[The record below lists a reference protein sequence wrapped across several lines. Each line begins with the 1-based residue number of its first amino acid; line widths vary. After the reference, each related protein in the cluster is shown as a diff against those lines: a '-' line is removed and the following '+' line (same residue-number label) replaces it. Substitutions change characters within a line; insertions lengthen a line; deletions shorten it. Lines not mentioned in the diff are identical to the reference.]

1 MRNHCQHASF
11 NQCSNQIKSV
21 EEKLKTGIP
30 ESLSESLMKV
40 AYKLLIRDDS
50 TFEELTPQEQQLWT
64 RFETDDIYS
73 FLTGEPDTVPE
84 FCFNWTLVPQLTFQ
98 SATYSTLTQA
108 QPTPAP
114 PAPQAPQPPPSPHSS
129 PTPSPSGTRPK
140 TSQMMAKLPAHTDPT
155 GASTSGT
162 QAPLATQNSRNLWTR
177 SKVDYKYLHT
187 GASQFSG

>member
-1 MRNHCQHASF
+1 M
-11 NQCSNQIKSV
+11 

-64 RFETDDIYS
+64 RCETDDIYS

-98 SATYSTLTQA
+98 SATYSTPTQA
-108 QPTPAP
+108 QPTPATP
-114 PAPQAPQPPPSPHSS
+114 SPQAPQPPPSSKSSSSSSSSPHSS
-129 PTPSPSGTRPK
+129 PTPSPSSTRPK
-140 TSQMMAKLPAHTDPT
+140 TSQMMAKLLAHTDPT

-162 QAPLATQNSRNLWTR
+162 QAPSATQNSRNLWTR
-177 SKVDYKYLHT
+177 SKVDYKYLHA
-187 GASQFSG
+187 GAPQFSG